1 MIILRSFSDGYNI
14 FVGTMSTNLALVI
27 AMVVYWMQVDF
38 KAVISVEG
46 SNYWTE
52 KDEDSFQVE
61 IQLLALNVILALLKI
76 PQWD

>member
-61 IQLLALNVILALLKI
+61 IQLLALNVILAVLKI